1 MDSYKA
7 NLNHLAC
14 FTAPEWE
21 MRDKNIYLLEGR
33 VPSDF
38 SAPWN
43 VSLYLNHTS
52 VFPIFFKRAPLFIFN
67 MFTYLFYLFWPHC
80 TMCGILAPQGGI
92 KPTSPALKAWS
103 LIH

>member
-1 MDSYKA
+1 MYLSPYVDSYKA

-14 FTAPEWE
+14 FTALEWE

-38 SAPWN
+38 FAPWN

-52 VFPIFFKRAPLFIFN
+52 VFPIFLKELLYLFLVCLPIYFIF
-67 MFTYLFYLFWPHC
+67 FGHTAQYVE
-80 TMCGILAPQGGI
+80 
-92 KPTSPALKAWS
+92 S
-103 LIH
+103 